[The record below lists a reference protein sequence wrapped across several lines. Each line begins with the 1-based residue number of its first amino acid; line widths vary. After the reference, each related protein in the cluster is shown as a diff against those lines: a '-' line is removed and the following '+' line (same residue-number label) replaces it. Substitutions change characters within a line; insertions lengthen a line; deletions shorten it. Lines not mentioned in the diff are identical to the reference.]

1 MQSGLG
7 KNSPSPPPTRPG
19 NLPFQG
25 KALTGWHPG
34 NPVPGCQRGYP
45 PPLAHFLLP
54 SPSPSGCSSSHSGF
68 IIVPTPVPLLPG
80 KSLQPGSLAGT
91 CCLLVGA
98 NIAPYL
104 HSVSLCQGQT
114 TQGLDASQGQPESL
128 HPTAWVAR
136 QARHPCPTVD
146 CTQARREVRASPA
159 SMQENARTLG
169 WHKGKNN
176 IGPSLQPVDTII
188 SATPGENRVR
198 RRQLLWDPCLPQ
210 AVPPLRPGL
219 NADFRSKIQQCS

>member
-1 MQSGLG
+1 MFGGKDFKAVWG
-7 KNSPSPPPTRPG
+7 KNGRRQETESEHTHTPRDLWDAVRFGKELPFSPTNETWKSSLPGKGPDWMASRQPSARLSERVPPPP
-19 NLPFQG
+19 
-25 KALTGWHPG
+25 
-34 NPVPGCQRGYP
+34 
-45 PPLAHFLLP
+45 AHFLLP

-114 TQGLDASQGQPESL
+114 TQGLDASQGHQPESL

-136 QARHPCPTVD
+136 QAHHPCPTVD
-146 CTQARREVRASPA
+146 CTQARREVRASSA
-159 SMQENARTLG
+159 SMQENARTQWG
-169 WHKGKNN
+169 GIK
-176 IGPSLQPVDTII
+176 
-188 SATPGENRVR
+188 A
-198 RRQLLWDPCLPQ
+198 
-210 AVPPLRPGL
+210 
-219 NADFRSKIQQCS
+219 KIT